1 MNAQKLINRALS
13 GLDDL
18 GFQLDSMGITSKV
31 NRHNVIA
38 YVMAEQKHWQGELDS
53 LVARID
59 QQRFRVGKI
68 VGRVEGLVRDGTGL
82 ALKPVSGLRG
92 PVKA

>member
-1 MNAQKLINRALS
+1 MNAQKWINRALN

-18 GFQLDSMGITSKV
+18 GFQLDSLGITSKV

-38 YVMAEQKHWQGELDS
+38 YVMAGQKHWEGELDS

-59 QQRFRVGKI
+59 QQRFRVEQI
-68 VGRVEGLVRDGTGL
+68 VGRVEGLVRGGAEF

-92 PVKA
+92 LVRA